1 MSELYPTTNDINA
14 LSGTSD
20 SEHEVLYPAIA
31 ESPYYT
37 SFYKMLYRLLDL
49 SRRAGD
55 LRVYKDGELT
65 FGVRAGSIAAGDTFT
80 SYAGL
85 AGQSLADD
93 ATNYIY
99 LTSAGVLTINTT
111 GFPTPSSTAHVRL
124 ATIATGTASAGGASG
139 SYDFADITDVR
150 GSAFASILGA
160 GWVNDGDVTD
170 AKLSATL
177 QDAIPQLDISASAE
191 GATSADTIDVT
202 LQVQDASG
210 TSLAK
215 QHLLR
220 VWIDDAEFGAPD
232 ATGNTVTVSTGT
244 TMQTLTSD
252 ADYELLTDATGV
264 VQIDIAVSG
273 SASRYVMAEL
283 DGVVYSSGELVWV

>member
-1 MSELYPTTNDINA
+1 MSELYPTTTDINA

-20 SEHEVLYPAIA
+20 SEQEVLYPAIA

-49 SRRAGD
+49 ARRAGD
-55 LRVYKDGELT
+55 LRVYKDGDLT
-65 FGVRAGSIAAGDTFT
+65 FGVRAGSIAVGDTVT
-80 SYAGL
+80 TYAG
-85 AGQSLADD
+85 ASGQALTDD

-99 LTSAGVLTINTT
+99 LTGAGVLTVNTT
-111 GFPTPSSTAHVRL
+111 GFPAPSAAAHVRL
-124 ATIATGTASAGGASG
+124 ATVATGTASEAGASG
-139 SYDFADITDVR
+139 SYDFVDITDCR
-150 GSAFASILGA
+150 GSALASVLGA

-170 AKLSATL
+170 AKLSSTL
-177 QDAIPQLDISASAE
+177 QEAIPQLSISASAE
-191 GATSADTIDVT
+191 GATTADTIDVT

-210 TSLAK
+210 ASLAK
-215 QHLLR
+215 PHLLR

-244 TMQTLTSD
+244 TLQTLTAN
-252 ADYELLTDATGV
+252 ADYELLTDANGAA
-264 VQIDIAVSG
+264 QMDIAVSG
-273 SASRYVMAEL
+273 AASRYVMAEL